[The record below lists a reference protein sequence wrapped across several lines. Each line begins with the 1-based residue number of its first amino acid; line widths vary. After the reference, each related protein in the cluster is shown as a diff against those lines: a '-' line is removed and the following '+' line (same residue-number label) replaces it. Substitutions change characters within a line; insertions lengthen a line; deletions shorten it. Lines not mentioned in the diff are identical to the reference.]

1 MQMTFIV
8 RHRKENLKKCSLRG
22 LEARQDIKF
31 FLYPN
36 DPFSFI
42 QGAVLLSLE
51 GEELNEED
59 GARPLVLIDATW
71 NYAKKMHDKI
81 ESLGPWIKRT
91 LPGNLRTAYPRVQTG
106 CVDPERGLASVEALY
121 AAYKILKRPL
131 NGILDNY
138 YWKESFLLT
147 NNFDII

>member
-22 LEARQDIKF
+22 LETREDIKF
-31 FLYPN
+31 FSYPN
-36 DPFSFI
+36 DSFPFME
-42 QGAVLLSLE
+42 GAILLSLE
-51 GEELNEED
+51 GEELSETD
-59 GARPLVLIDATW
+59 AGKPLVLIDATW

-81 ESLGPWIKRT
+81 ESLGPWVKRT
-91 LPGNLRTAYPRVQTG
+91 LPKHIKTAYPRVQTG
-106 CVDPERGLASVEALY
+106 CLDPERGLASLEALY

-131 NGILDNY
+131 NGMLDNY

>member
-22 LEARQDIKF
+22 LEARNDVKF

-36 DPFSFI
+36 DSFSFME
-42 QGAVLLSLE
+42 GAILLSLE
-51 GEELNEED
+51 GEELSEED
-59 GARPLVLIDATW
+59 AEKPLVLVDATW

-81 ESLGPWIKRT
+81 EALGPWVKKT
-91 LPGNLRTAYPRVQTG
+91 LPKHIKTAYPRVQTG
-106 CVDPERGLASVEALY
+106 CADPERGLASVEALY
-121 AAYKILKRPL
+121 VAYKILKRPL
-131 NGILDNY
+131 HGLLDNY

-147 NNFDII
+147 NNLDII